1 MTPGVTSV
9 LMAHPL
15 AEARKRAN
23 LSQAALAKMIGR
35 DRLTILRI
43 EKAQT
48 QPPPDTVAEIV
59 KALKAKNV
67 ELSPAELRPDLA
79 KAFGDAA

>member
-1 MTPGVTSV
+1 MV
-9 LMAHPL
+9 HPL

-23 LSQAALAKMIGR
+23 LSQAALAKLIGK

-48 QPPPDTVAEIV
+48 QPPPETVAEIV
-59 KALKAKNV
+59 KALRKKNV
-67 ELSPAELRPDLA
+67 ELSPAKLRPDLA